1 MWSLSGRKTDKKH
14 NDMKLSNFKKAWVS
28 TLLGIVIGA
37 LIVALEQYQTGDVD
51 LKTIGG
57 ALLLGLVAGLT
68 DFLKEVQKDL
78 GDGDGLG

>member
-1 MWSLSGRKTDKKH
+1 
-14 NDMKLSNFKKAWVS
+14 MKLSNFKKAWVS